1 MERIDWRMRFGLLN
15 VSINSLK
22 LSPLASGAKGIILRD
37 PFCYSCQA
45 NVMQMNLREK
55 TKDFSKNSGEEVR
68 QKY

>member
-22 LSPLASGAKGIILRD
+22 LSPLASGAKGIILID
-37 PFCYSCQA
+37 PFCNSCQA

-55 TKDFSKNSGEEVR
+55 TKDFSKNSS
-68 QKY
+68 